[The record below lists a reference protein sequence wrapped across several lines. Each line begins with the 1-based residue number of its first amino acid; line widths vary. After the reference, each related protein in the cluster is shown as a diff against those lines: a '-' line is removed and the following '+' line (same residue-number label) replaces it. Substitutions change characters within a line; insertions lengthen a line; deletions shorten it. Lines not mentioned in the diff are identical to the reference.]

1 MKSVWALQD
10 ARNRLSEVVN
20 SAVRKGPQTITRR
33 DKVTAVVISIE
44 DVQQLTTSSGSLVSC
59 FRNSPLSGSGL
70 DLERN
75 PDDGREAVL

>member
-44 DVQQLTTSSGSLVSC
+44 DVQ
-59 FRNSPLSGSGL
+59 
-70 DLERN
+70 
-75 PDDGREAVL
+75 